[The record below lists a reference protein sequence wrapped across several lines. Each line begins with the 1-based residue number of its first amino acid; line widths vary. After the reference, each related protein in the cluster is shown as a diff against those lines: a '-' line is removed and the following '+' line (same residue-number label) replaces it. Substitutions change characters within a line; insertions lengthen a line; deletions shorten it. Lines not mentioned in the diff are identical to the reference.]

1 MQDIRRTSPDG
12 GVPPVRNSALDSDR
26 QKTAS
31 VSRARF
37 FSGYTRLRTLESFQ
51 HRDFGVLWAVMFCM
65 SISGW
70 IINIVMGWL
79 TYELTSSP
87 LLTGLAIGM
96 GAVPPVIIAPIAGV
110 LIDSLDRK
118 KVMIAAMGSFALF
131 IGLFGVIV
139 ILGILQPWH
148 IFAVSFL
155 MGVSGSFLLP
165 AEQAILANV
174 VPKRRLVN
182 AFALVA
188 FAGSVTRLIAPA
200 VTGFLIALIGP
211 GACIML
217 ACAFVLVGIKLTFQV
232 RVAERERQP
241 IRPKTVVTDLREA
254 GRYVKGSQVVLA
266 MMVLTT
272 AMLTFVSTINMG
284 LMPVFASDVFEA
296 GPQVLGLLVAALGGG
311 MTIGTIAI
319 ATVGDSRRRG
329 RIVLITGTIT
339 ALGVMAFSHSGTLLL
354 AFPIIMLYGMTMVM
368 TWTVASALI
377 QSVVPDAL
385 RGRIAALSVMTH
397 AFFPL
402 GTLLV
407 GGLAQLFGAPMAT
420 LISGMSILAVVLAIP
435 VVFRSVWSYRAGDS
449 LDMDEEATNNSSLDS
464 PENLEP
470 QPA

>member
-1 MQDIRRTSPDG
+1 M
-12 GVPPVRNSALDSDR
+12 
-26 QKTAS
+26 
-31 VSRARF
+31 
-37 FSGYTRLRTLESFQ
+37 
-51 HRDFGVLWAVMFCM
+51 WAVMFCM

-70 IINIVMGWL
+70 IINITTGWL

-96 GAVPPVIIAPIAGV
+96 GAVPPIIIAPIAGV

-118 KVMIAAMGSFALF
+118 KVMIAAMASYVTF
-131 IGLFGVIV
+131 IGVFGVIV
-139 ILGILQPWH
+139 ILGFLQPWH

-165 AEQAILANV
+165 VEQAILATV
-174 VPKRRLVN
+174 VPKRLMVN

-211 GACIML
+211 GVSIML
-217 ACAFVLVGIKLTFQV
+217 ACAFVLVGIKLTLHV
-232 RVAERERQP
+232 RVPERERQP
-241 IRPKTVVTDLREA
+241 IKPKTFLTDLQETA
-254 GRYVKGSQVVLA
+254 RYVKGSRVVLA

-272 AMLTFVSTINMG
+272 AMLTFISTINMG
-284 LMPVFASDVFEA
+284 LMPVFASDVFGA

-319 ATVGDSRRRG
+319 ATVGDSRRRA
-329 RIVLITGTIT
+329 RIVLITGAAT
-339 ALGVMAFSHSGTLLL
+339 ALGVMAFSHSDTLLL
-354 AFPIIMLYGMTMVM
+354 AFPIIMLYGATMVM

-377 QSVVPDAL
+377 QSIVPDAL
-385 RGRIAALSVMTH
+385 RGRIAALSMMTH

-407 GGLAQLFGAPMAT
+407 GGLAQLFGAPIAS
-420 LISGMSILAVVLAIP
+420 LISGASVLVVVIGIP
-435 VVFRSVWSYRAGDS
+435 FVFRGVWSYRTGES
-449 LDMDEEATNNSSLDS
+449 LEMDEETTDDSSLDS
-464 PENLEP
+464 SEKLEP

>member
-1 MQDIRRTSPDG
+1 MQENRRTPPGG
-12 GVPPVRNSALDSDR
+12 GVPPVRNSALDSDL
-26 QKTAS
+26 QKPPS
-31 VSRARF
+31 VSRDRF
-37 FSGYTRLRTLESFQ
+37 YSGYTRLRTLESFQ
-51 HRDFGVLWAVMFCM
+51 HQSFGIMWAVMFCM

-70 IINIVMGWL
+70 IINITTGWL

-96 GAVPPVIIAPIAGV
+96 GAIPPIIIAPIAGV

-118 KVMIAAMGSFALF
+118 KVMIAAMVSYVTF
-131 IGLFGVIV
+131 IGVFGVIV

-165 AEQAILANV
+165 VEQAILANV
-174 VPKRRLVN
+174 VPKRLLVN

-211 GACIML
+211 GVSIML
-217 ACAFVLVGIKLTFQV
+217 ACAFVLAGIYLTLHV
-232 RVAERERQP
+232 RVPERERHP
-241 IRPKTVVTDLREA
+241 IKPKTVLTDLQEA

-266 MMVLTT
+266 MMVMTT
-272 AMLTFVSTINMG
+272 ALLTFISTINMG
-284 LMPVFASDVFEA
+284 LMPVFASDVFDA

-319 ATVGDSRRRG
+319 ATVGDSRRRA
-329 RIVLITGTIT
+329 RIVLIAGAVT
-339 ALGVMAFSHSGTLLL
+339 ALGVMAFSHSGTLLF
-354 AFPIIMLYGMTMVM
+354 AFPILMLYGATMVM
-368 TWTVASALI
+368 TWTVAGALI

-385 RGRIAALSVMTH
+385 RGRIAALSMMTH

-407 GGLAQLFGAPMAT
+407 GGLAQLFGAPIAS
-420 LISGMSILAVVLAIP
+420 LISGASVLVVVIGIP
-435 VVFRSVWSYRAGDS
+435 LVFRGVWSYRSGES
-449 LDMDEEATNNSSLDS
+449 LEVDEEAADDNSLDS
-464 PENLEP
+464 PEKLEP

>member
-1 MQDIRRTSPDG
+1 MQDITRTSPDG
-12 GVPPVRNSALDSDR
+12 GVPPDRNPNSDSGR
-26 QKTAS
+26 QTPPS
-31 VSRARF
+31 VSRDRF
-37 FSGYTRLRTLESFQ
+37 YSGFTRLRTLESFQ
-51 HRDFGVLWAVMFCM
+51 HRDFGILWAAMFCM
-65 SISGW
+65 SITGW
-70 IINIVMGWL
+70 IINITTGWL

-96 GAVPPVIIAPIAGV
+96 GALPPIIIAPIAGV

-118 KVMIAAMGSFALF
+118 KVMIAAMASFALF
-131 IGLFGVIV
+131 ISVFGIIV
-139 ILGILQPWH
+139 ILGILQTWH

-188 FAGSVTRLIAPA
+188 FAGSITRLIAPA
-200 VTGFLIALIGP
+200 VTGFLIALVGP
-211 GACIML
+211 GASVML
-217 ACAFVLVGIKLTFQV
+217 ACAFVLAGIKLSLHV
-232 RVAERERQP
+232 RVPERMRLP
-241 IRPKTVVTDLREA
+241 IKPKTVLTDLQET

-284 LMPVFASDVFEA
+284 LMPVFASDVFKA

-311 MTIGTIAI
+311 MTIGTLAI
-319 ATVGDSRRRG
+319 ATMGDSRRRA
-329 RIVLITGTIT
+329 RIVLITGAIT
-339 ALGVMAFSHSGTLLL
+339 AVGVIAFSHSGTLFL
-354 AFPIIMLYGMTMVM
+354 AFPIIVLYGATMVM
-368 TWTVASALI
+368 TWTVSGALI

-407 GGLAQLFGAPMAT
+407 GGLAQLFGAPLAA
-420 LISGMSILAVVLAIP
+420 LISGSCILAVILAIP
-435 VVFRSVWSYRAGDS
+435 FVFRSVWSYRAGDS
-449 LDMDEEATNNSSLDS
+449 LDADEEIVDDSSLDS
-464 PENLEP
+464 PEKLEP
-470 QPA
+470 QPV

>member
-1 MQDIRRTSPDG
+1 MQDIRRTSPGG

-26 QKTAS
+26 QQPPS
-31 VSRARF
+31 VSRTRF
-37 FSGYTRLRTLESFQ
+37 YSGYTRLRTLESFQ
-51 HRDFGVLWAVMFCM
+51 HRDFGFMWAVMFCM

-70 IINIVMGWL
+70 IINITTGWL

-96 GAVPPVIIAPIAGV
+96 GALPPIIIAPVAGV

-118 KVMIAAMGSFALF
+118 KVMIAAMASYVTF
-131 IGLFGVIV
+131 IGVFGVIV
-139 ILGILQPWH
+139 ILGFLQPWH

-165 AEQAILANV
+165 VEQAILATV
-174 VPKRRLVN
+174 VPKRLMVN

-211 GACIML
+211 GVSIML
-217 ACAFVLVGIKLTFQV
+217 ACAFVLVGIKLTLHV
-232 RVAERERQP
+232 RVPERERQP
-241 IRPKTVVTDLREA
+241 IKPKTFLTDLQET
-254 GRYVKGSQVVLA
+254 GRYVKGSRVVLA

-272 AMLTFVSTINMG
+272 AMLTFISTINMG
-284 LMPVFASDVFEA
+284 LMPVFASDVFGA

-319 ATVGDSRRRG
+319 ATVGDSRRRA
-329 RIVLITGTIT
+329 RIVLITGAAT

-354 AFPIIMLYGMTMVM
+354 AFPIIMLYGATMVM

-377 QSVVPDAL
+377 QSIVPDAL
-385 RGRIAALSVMTH
+385 RGRIAALSMMTH

-407 GGLAQLFGAPMAT
+407 GGLAQLFGAPIAS
-420 LISGMSILAVVLAIP
+420 LISGASVLVVVIGIP
-435 VVFRSVWSYRAGDS
+435 FVFRGVWSYRTGES
-449 LDMDEEATNNSSLDS
+449 LEMDEETTDDSSLDS
-464 PENLEP
+464 PEKLEP

>member
-1 MQDIRRTSPDG
+1 MSRT
-12 GVPPVRNSALDSDR
+12 
-26 QKTAS
+26 
-31 VSRARF
+31 RF
-37 FSGYTRLRTLESFQ
+37 YSGYTRLRTLESFQ
-51 HRDFGVLWAVMFCM
+51 HRNFGFMWAVMFCM

-70 IINIVMGWL
+70 IINITTGWL

-96 GAVPPVIIAPIAGV
+96 GALPPIIIAPIAGV

-118 KVMIAAMGSFALF
+118 KVMIAAMASYVTF
-131 IGLFGVIV
+131 IGVFGVIV
-139 ILGILQPWH
+139 ILGVLQPWH

-165 AEQAILANV
+165 VEQAILANI
-174 VPKRRLVN
+174 VPKRLMVN

-188 FAGSVTRLIAPA
+188 FAGSITRLIAPA

-211 GACIML
+211 GVSIML
-217 ACAFVLVGIKLTFQV
+217 ACAFVLAGIYLTLHV
-232 RVAERERQP
+232 RVPARERHP
-241 IRPKTVVTDLREA
+241 IKPKTVLTDLQEA

-266 MMVLTT
+266 MMVMTT
-272 AMLTFVSTINMG
+272 ALLTFISTINMG
-284 LMPVFASDVFEA
+284 LMPVFASDVFDA

-319 ATVGDSRRRG
+319 ATVGDSRRRA
-329 RIVLITGTIT
+329 RIVLIAGAVT

-354 AFPIIMLYGMTMVM
+354 AFPILMLYGATMVM
-368 TWTVASALI
+368 TWTVAGALI

-385 RGRIAALSVMTH
+385 RGRIAALSMMTH

-407 GGLAQLFGAPMAT
+407 GGLAQLFGAPIAS
-420 LISGMSILAVVLAIP
+420 LISGASVLVVVIGIP
-435 VVFRSVWSYRAGDS
+435 LVFRGVWSYRSGES
-449 LDMDEEATNNSSLDS
+449 LEVDEEAADDNSLDS
-464 PENLEP
+464 PEKLEP

>member
-12 GVPPVRNSALDSDR
+12 GVPPFRDPVSDSDR

-70 IINIVMGWL
+70 IINIVTGWL

-96 GAVPPVIIAPIAGV
+96 GAIPPVIIAPIAGV

-118 KVMIAAMGSFALF
+118 KVMIAAMASFAVF
-131 IGLFGVIV
+131 IGAFGVIV

-211 GACIML
+211 GASIML

-232 RVAERERQP
+232 RVAERERLP
-241 IRPKTVVTDLREA
+241 IRPKTVVDRSY
-254 GRYVKGSQVVLA
+254 GK
-266 MMVLTT
+266 
-272 AMLTFVSTINMG
+272 
-284 LMPVFASDVFEA
+284 P
-296 GPQVLGLLVAALGGG
+296 GG
-311 MTIGTIAI
+311 M
-319 ATVGDSRRRG
+319 
-329 RIVLITGTIT
+329 
-339 ALGVMAFSHSGTLLL
+339 
-354 AFPIIMLYGMTMVM
+354 
-368 TWTVASALI
+368 
-377 QSVVPDAL
+377 
-385 RGRIAALSVMTH
+385 
-397 AFFPL
+397 
-402 GTLLV
+402 
-407 GGLAQLFGAPMAT
+407 
-420 LISGMSILAVVLAIP
+420 
-435 VVFRSVWSYRAGDS
+435 
-449 LDMDEEATNNSSLDS
+449 
-464 PENLEP
+464 
-470 QPA
+470 

>member
-1 MQDIRRTSPDG
+1 M
-12 GVPPVRNSALDSDR
+12 
-26 QKTAS
+26 
-31 VSRARF
+31 
-37 FSGYTRLRTLESFQ
+37 
-51 HRDFGVLWAVMFCM
+51 WAVMFCM

-70 IINIVMGWL
+70 IINITTGWL

-96 GAVPPVIIAPIAGV
+96 GAVPPIIIAPIAGV

-118 KVMIAAMGSFALF
+118 KVMIAAMASYVTF
-131 IGLFGVIV
+131 IGVFGVIV

-165 AEQAILANV
+165 VEQAILANI
-174 VPKRRLVN
+174 VPKRLLVN

-211 GACIML
+211 GASIVL
-217 ACAFVLVGIKLTFQV
+217 ACVFVLVGIKLTLHV
-232 RVAERERQP
+232 RVAERERLP

-319 ATVGDSRRRG
+319 ATVGDSRRRA
-329 RIVLITGTIT
+329 RIVLITGAAT

-354 AFPIIMLYGMTMVM
+354 AFPIIMLYGATMVM

-377 QSVVPDAL
+377 QSIVPDAL
-385 RGRIAALSVMTH
+385 RGRIAALSMMTH

-407 GGLAQLFGAPMAT
+407 GGLAQLLGAPIAS
-420 LISGMSILAVVLAIP
+420 LISGASVLVVVIGIP
-435 VVFRSVWSYRAGDS
+435 LVFRGVWSYRTGES
-449 LDMDEEATNNSSLDS
+449 LDVDEESADDGSLDS
-464 PENLEP
+464 PEKLEP

>member
-12 GVPPVRNSALDSDR
+12 GVPPFRDPVSDSDR

-31 VSRARF
+31 VSRSRF

-70 IINIVMGWL
+70 IINIATGWL

-96 GAVPPVIIAPIAGV
+96 GAIPPVIIAPIAGV

-174 VPKRRLVN
+174 VPKKRLVN

-200 VTGFLIALIGP
+200 VTGVLIALIGP

-217 ACAFVLVGIKLTFQV
+217 ACAFVLAGIKLTLHV

-296 GPQVLGLLVAALGGG
+296 GPQVLGLLVAALGAG

-329 RIVLITGTIT
+329 RIVLITGTINGT
-339 ALGVMAFSHSGTLLL
+339 GSDGLFPQWHAIARLPDHHAVRGDDGHDVDGGKRAHPVRRAGRAAGQDCGAIGYDTCLLPSGHLICGRTGAAFRRSHGHTDFRDVHPRRGTCDSGGVSQRLELPGRRQ
-354 AFPIIMLYGMTMVM
+354 PG
-368 TWTVASALI
+368 
-377 QSVVPDAL
+377 
-385 RGRIAALSVMTH
+385 RGRR
-397 AFFPL
+397 
-402 GTLLV
+402 GY
-407 GGLAQLFGAPMAT
+407 G
-420 LISGMSILAVVLAIP
+420 
-435 VVFRSVWSYRAGDS
+435 R
-449 LDMDEEATNNSSLDS
+449 
-464 PENLEP
+464 
-470 QPA
+470 